1 ALRIRKIAQG
11 TAPHLHGA
19 RQHHTNGLAC
29 SVSVACWAKLGAAQ
43 SEAVMKTLVI
53 SARRNCPVVRILVS
67 SPRAVVWSPL
77 ICVGATV
84 VRERPRCQHHSFLHE

>member
-1 ALRIRKIAQG
+1 MSSMLE
-11 TAPHLHGA
+11 
-19 RQHHTNGLAC
+19 AC
-29 SVSVACWAKLGAAQ
+29 SVSACWAKLGAAQ

-77 ICVGATV
+77 ICVGQTV
-84 VRERPRCQHHSFLHE
+84 VRERPYCQHHSFLHE